1 MTRVL
6 LDTHALLWWHAADP
20 RLSPRARQ
28 RIADPATEVL
38 ISAASGW
45 EIAIKAA
52 LGTLTLQH
60 TPEDLIRREVAA
72 NGLHELPVEMRHA
85 TRVYD
90 LPPLHKD
97 PFDRL
102 LIAQALVENLPIL
115 TNDPQFKKYGVAV
128 DW

>member
-6 LDTHALLWWHAADP
+6 LDTHALLWWHVADP
-20 RLSPRARQ
+20 RLSARARQ
-28 RIADPATEVL
+28 LIADPATEVL
-38 ISAASGW
+38 ISAATGW

-60 TPEDLIRREVAA
+60 TPEDLIRREVTA
-72 NGLHELPVEMRHA
+72 NGLRELPIEMRHA

-90 LPPLHKD
+90 LPQLHKD

-115 TNDPQFKKYGVAV
+115 TNDPQFKKYGVSV
-128 DW
+128 EW